1 MKMDDFDL
9 TEKELSQ
16 ALEVKALM
24 DNLLSDQDYQYH
36 QETDWFSSDRLEL
49 ILQQLDIPEKTQD
62 FQTDEMNFPLSLTFP
77 DWKKMFDKY
86 LSETQNDDIRLH
98 PMLLKH
104 MEKLEQFRPMYLL
117 KLTLKNELLNYMKMK
132 DQEIED
138 ASDTM
143 NSKEMAKLSKQ
154 SLPLSE
160 MLQELELMPIMIEH
174 QLMDLYVHLPEA
186 LSEDLE
192 ERTLKTI
199 QQLCIIEH
207 REKSYPQIME
217 FLTKIPSQE
226 SFLPEIMKAENLIY
240 QVPQEEKHH
249 MYELSEHLFRATLQR
264 IFPK

>member
-1 MKMDDFDL
+1 MDEIDL

-36 QETDWFSSDRLEL
+36 QKTDWFSSDRLEL
-49 ILQQLDIPEKTQD
+49 ILQQLNIPEKTQD
-62 FQTDEMNFPLSLTFP
+62 FQTYDMNFPLSLSFP
-77 DWKKMFDKY
+77 DWKKMYSKI
-86 LSETQNDDIRLH
+86 LSEDDDIRFH
-98 PMLLKH
+98 QMLLKH
-104 MEKLEQFRPMYLL
+104 MEELEQFRPMYLL
-117 KLTLKNELLNYMKMK
+117 KLTLKNELLNYMNMK
-132 DQEIED
+132 DQEIEE

-143 NSKEMAKLSKQ
+143 NSQELAKLRKQ
-154 SLPLSE
+154 ALPLSE

-249 MYELSEHLFRATLQR
+249 KDELSEHLFRATLQR
-264 IFPK
+264 IYPE